1 MSDITMCS
9 SINCPMRE
17 SCYRV
22 QAKVDNYQDWN
33 NFEYTCNENSGF
45 ENFISV
51 KHFDESWNPCK
62 MGVPEDDFADEMH
75 ISYGEW
81 FWVKFIRNKED
92 DD

>member
-22 QAKVDNYQDWN
+22 QAKVDNCQDWN

-62 MGVPEDDFADEMH
+62 MGVSEVDFANEMPDLSTFKNRLL
-75 ISYGEW
+75 I
-81 FWVKFIRNKED
+81 N
-92 DD
+92 

>member
-22 QAKVDNYQDWN
+22 QAKVDNCQDWN

-51 KHFDESWNPCK
+51 KHFDES
-62 MGVPEDDFADEMH
+62 
-75 ISYGEW
+75 
-81 FWVKFIRNKED
+81 
-92 DD
+92 